1 MDRRASPGTQSILGV
16 LIRIIVTLFR
26 IIGTRIRM
34 IGTRIIGTRVRN
46 IGSLPR
52 DGACCSSAGGRYV
65 DIGPCQLTQ
74 IVLPKAFATAV
85 QVWLSNQVHY

>member
-16 LIRIIVTLFR
+16 VIRIIVTRIR
-26 IIGTRIRM
+26 IIGTRIRI
-34 IGTRIIGTRVRN
+34 IGTRIIGTRIHIIGTRIRSV
-46 IGSLPR
+46 GSLPR

-85 QVWLSNQVHY
+85 QV